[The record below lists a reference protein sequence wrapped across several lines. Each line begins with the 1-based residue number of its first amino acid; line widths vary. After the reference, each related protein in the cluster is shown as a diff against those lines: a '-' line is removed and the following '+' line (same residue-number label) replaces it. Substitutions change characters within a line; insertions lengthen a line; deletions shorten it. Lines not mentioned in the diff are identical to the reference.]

1 MDPRIALLQP
11 SAEGLENVEPL
22 FTPDMFVYFDQY
34 ADGDPYERPEY
45 QEHFHVILTA
55 IRERRKLV
63 IRKTARKGRE
73 VVVKCAHYQL
83 EYSLKDDKFRLVG
96 AAGRYRLTVNVARI
110 ISCRYAEKY
119 DPKEN
124 VLAPPV
130 KKELEMILTDER
142 NAMERCML
150 HFSDFEKMTEKMDD
164 VHYHFL
170 IRYDSEDET
179 EILIRVLSF
188 GPRLQVVSPDSFKEK
203 IKERLLR
210 QRSGFPG
217 GSLKNKNCKEAQ
229 SDGI

>member
-1 MDPRIALLQP
+1 M
-11 SAEGLENVEPL
+11 
-22 FTPDMFVYFDQY
+22 
-34 ADGDPYERPEY
+34 
-45 QEHFHVILTA
+45 
-55 IRERRKLV
+55 
-63 IRKTARKGRE
+63 
-73 VVVKCAHYQL
+73 KCAPYQL

-229 SDGI
+229 RDGI